1 MHSENG
7 PSELQILRPE
17 SFRFR
22 DLHPLVSLG
31 TASDRYAGWMDQIY
45 SREKYLNRIK
55 RRTKR
60 VGGKRFVEEVL
71 PVDSVGEYF
80 QHFRTLELDFTFYN
94 PLLGEK
100 GIPTGSFHALRTYR
114 DHLKKEDRLVLKA
127 PQIFFARK
135 IRKGNAFLENEHYL
149 NAQSFVERFYEPV
162 RELLNPWLD
171 GIIFEQ
177 EYQRKDERV
186 TVKEQA
192 DSLDGFFS
200 SLPPDNRFHAE
211 LRTGSY
217 LAKPVFEVLE
227 THGVGQVLSHWTWLP
242 SLRQQFAMGGR
253 RFLNKGRKGIIRLM
267 TPRGVRYED
276 AYARAHPFDKLLD
289 GMMSNEM
296 IDHTVEIM
304 KEAVNQDTG
313 INVIVN
319 NRSGGNAPLIAGEV
333 AKAFLEGMAQ

>member
-22 DLHPLVSLG
+22 DLHPLVCLG

-45 SREKYLNRIK
+45 SREKYLSRIK

-60 VGGKRFVEEVL
+60 VGGKTFTEEVL
-71 PVDSVGEYF
+71 PVESVEEYF
-80 QHFRTLELDFTFYN
+80 QHFSTLELDFTFYN
-94 PLLGEK
+94 PLLSEK
-100 GIPTGSFHALRTYR
+100 GKPNGSFHALRTYR
-114 DHLKKEDRLVLKA
+114 DHLKKEDRLLLKA
-127 PQIFFARK
+127 SQLFFARK

-162 RELLNPWLD
+162 RELLDPWLD

-186 TVKEQA
+186 AVKEQA

-211 LRTGSY
+211 LRTPSY
-217 LAKPVFEVLE
+217 LHEPVLAVLKN
-227 THGVGQVLSHWTWLP
+227 HGVGQVLSHWTWLP
-242 SLRQQFAMGGR
+242 SLQSQFAAGGR
-253 RFLNKGRKGIIRLM
+253 KFLNGGGSAVIRLM

-276 AYARAHPFDKLLD
+276 AYARAHPFDKLVE
-289 GMMSNEM
+289 GMMSQEM
-296 IDHTVEIM
+296 IGHTVEIM
-304 KEAVNQDTG
+304 REAANQG
-313 INVIVN
+313 VRINVIIN
-319 NRSGGNAPLIAGEV
+319 NRSGGNAPLIAEEV
-333 AKAFLEGMAQ
+333 AKAFLGTG